1 MVYSF
6 VYTQANLCLGR
17 HCRTHRWRLAGPN
30 RRSMKPVVNQTEDQA
45 VVITHE
51 DVDRA
56 HDRVRVS
63 TARAQRGFFSRA
75 RLLWLLVG
83 PGVLVMLGEN
93 DGPSM
98 VSYAA
103 TGAKFGI
110 GFFLPFVA
118 LTFCMAI
125 IVQEMT
131 VRLGAATHRGHAELI
146 FERFG
151 PFWGWF
157 SMVDLGIGNFLT
169 LITEFIA
176 VRAGLGFFGVPPW
189 IAIVIALVILYA
201 ALMSHRYWTW
211 ERITLAA
218 ALFNLIFIPVA
229 LMTHPSVHTVAHAF
243 ITWQPL
249 PGFNKDTLLIVLAD
263 IGATV
268 TPWMLF
274 FQQSATVDKGMT
286 VKDIRFGRID
296 TVLGAALASA
306 AAIATIL
313 ATAPLFAHQMTAD
326 NFQAAEFAQ
335 ALQPIIGRFGAS
347 LFALGMVE
355 AGIVAAITISASSA
369 YAFGEVA
376 HKPHSL
382 NLPMGEGKS
391 FYAVLSVCAAA
402 AAGIVLIPGL
412 PLVYVVLLVNV
423 VAVLAMPPALVFLFM
438 LVNDKEIMGK
448 LVSPWWANV
457 LASAVVF
464 VLAAAG
470 VLFGISI
477 IAPNI
482 FAALGGT

>member
-1 MVYSF
+1 V
-6 VYTQANLCLGR
+6 
-17 HCRTHRWRLAGPN
+17 
-30 RRSMKPVVNQTEDQA
+30 KPVAQSE

-56 HDRVRVS
+56 HDRARVS
-63 TARAQRGFFSRA
+63 KARARRGFSSGA
-75 RLLWLLVG
+75 RLLWLLAG

-98 VSYAA
+98 LAYAA

-110 GFFLPFVA
+110 GFFLPFVV

-125 IVQEMT
+125 VVQEMT

-146 FERFG
+146 FDRFG

-157 SMVDLGIGNFLT
+157 SMIDLGIGNFLT

-176 VRAGLGFFGVPPW
+176 VRAGLGFFGVRPW
-189 IAIVIALVILYA
+189 VAILIALVILYA

-218 ALFNLIFIPVA
+218 AAFNLIFIPVA
-229 LMTHPSVHTVAHAF
+229 FMTHPHWHSVGHSL
-243 ITWQPL
+243 ITWHPL

-286 VKDIRFGRID
+286 TKDIRFGRID

-306 AAIATIL
+306 AAVATIL
-313 ATAPLFAHQMTAD
+313 ATAPLFAHKMSAD

-355 AGIVAAITISASSA
+355 AGIVAAITISTSSA

-376 HKPHSL
+376 RKPHSL
-382 NLPMGEGKS
+382 NLPMSEGRS
-391 FYAVLSVCAAA
+391 FYGVLALCALAAA
-402 AAGIVLIPGL
+402 AIVLIPGL

-423 VAVLAMPPALVFLFM
+423 VAVLAMPPALVFLYM
-438 LVNDKEIMGK
+438 LVNDREIMGD
-448 LVSPWWANV
+448 LVSPLWASILSKGIVIV
-457 LASAVVF
+457 LTAT
-464 VLAAAG
+464 G
-470 VLFGISI
+470 VLYGVSI

-482 FAALGGT
+482 FAALGGK

>member
-1 MVYSF
+1 MSAG
-6 VYTQANLCLGR
+6 TQPPQTKRAAND
-17 HCRTHRWRLAGPN
+17 N
-30 RRSMKPVVNQTEDQA
+30 EA

-56 HDRVRVS
+56 HDRIRVS
-63 TARAQRGFFSRA
+63 DARAQRGFFSHA

-98 VSYAA
+98 LSYAA

-125 IVQEMT
+125 VVQEMT
-131 VRLGAATHRGHAELI
+131 VRLGAATHRGHAALI

-151 PFWGWF
+151 PFWGCF
-157 SMVDLGIGNFLT
+157 SMIDLGIGNFLT

-176 VRAGLGFFGVPPW
+176 IRAGLGFFGVPPW
-189 IAIVIALVILYA
+189 MAVLIALVILYA

-218 ALFNLIFIPVA
+218 AIFNLVFIPVA
-229 LMTHPSVHTVAHAF
+229 LMTHPSWHSVGHSF

-249 PGFNKDTLLIVLAD
+249 PGLNKDTLLIVLAD

-286 VKDIRFGRID
+286 IKDIRFGRID
-296 TVLGAALASA
+296 TVLGAVLATA

-335 ALQPIIGRFGAS
+335 ALQPTIGRWGAS

-355 AGIVAAITISASSA
+355 AGIVADITICAASA
-369 YAFGEVA
+369 YAFGEVT

-391 FYAVLSVCAAA
+391 FYAVLSLCAVTAA
-402 AAGIVLIPGL
+402 IIVLIPGL
-412 PLVYVVLLVNV
+412 PLVYVVLVVNV

-438 LVNDKEIMGK
+438 LANDREVMGD
-448 LVSPWWANV
+448 LVSRRWVNL
-457 LASAVVF
+457 LAASVVVF
-464 VLAAAG
+464 LTGAG

-477 IAPNI
+477 IAPNL
-482 FAALGGT
+482 FAALGGK